1 MVMTQKK
8 TKKRDYSAE
17 YKRRIARGKAKGLSL
32 SQARGH
38 PKANENYVGK
48 SKPIADNKLQISL
61 KSLREGNSLSDA
73 AKEIR
78 VSPQRL
84 RNQAKQ
90 LGAIRKKGNRWIV
103 KNTLPRKMLI
113 YSDGEAL
120 PLIIGKFH
128 YASKLGRYMAGVK
141 RFLRTNDI
149 KHLKP
154 FIGKSI
160 KDQNNKTYIF
170 ETNPNLLYRIATSGN
185 ESFEQ
190 VYRIII

>member
-1 MVMTQKK
+1 MSN
-8 TKKRDYSAE
+8 KKRDYAAE
-17 YKRRIARGKAKGLSL
+17 YKRRIARGKARGLSL

-48 SKPIADNKLQISL
+48 SKPIADNALQISL
-61 KSLREGNSLSDA
+61 KYLREGNSLSDA

-113 YSDGEAL
+113 YTDGEAL
-120 PLIIGKFH
+120 PIIIGKFH

-141 RFLRTNDI
+141 QFSRTNDI

-160 KDQNNKTYIF
+160 KDQKNKIYIF
-170 ETNPNLLYRIATSGN
+170 ETNPNSLYRIATSGN